1 MLDFTGTTYNIL
13 DVFFFSFATEPP
25 TDPSDEVDPCTV
37 WQNCD
42 LNQHLKASRWFQKLP
57 SCSCQLQPAHFIYNN
72 TIYDPELN
80 KTFQWKEMKVDKRA
94 LLRRTAKFCIR
105 SIPRSSLSAQ
115 VCCYDSKFQLITR
128 GLGAGTPF
136 VVSPDRNGTMHY
148 ELDVL
153 PIRLCNGDWTRYHAA
168 RPPNNGRNC
177 TANPDDNEYALQVI
191 KARDY

>member
-1 MLDFTGTTYNIL
+1 MC
-13 DVFFFSFATEPP
+13 FFFAAEHP

-72 TIYDPELN
+72 SIYDPELN

-105 SIPRSSLSAQ
+105 SLPRSSLSAQ

-136 VVSPDRNGTMHY
+136 VVSPDRNATMHY